1 MFFFFSSRRRHT
13 RWPRDWSSDV
23 CSSDLV
29 TCTDAL
35 SWISIGDRTN
45 IQENASV
52 HVTHQTHP
60 TRIGNDVTIGD
71 NAMVRG
77 CTLQDRVLVGIN
89 ATIMDCA
96 VGYSAVL
103 IAEGRPV

>member
-45 IQENASV
+45 IQDNASV

-60 TRIGNDVTIGD
+60 TRIGN
-71 NAMVRG
+71 RSEER
-77 CTLQDRVLVGIN
+77 RVGK
-89 ATIMDCA
+89 
-96 VGYSAVL
+96 
-103 IAEGRPV
+103 EGRTRWWAEQEKRRERVAQRAWCGRERA